1 MNVHGQATPATA
13 RRKAALLAA
22 SGISRPPVHAAPDDI
37 GKGRRGRKG
46 VVVYLHPIAKDLL
59 ADIGRRQRKTIQDLG
74 IEAMNLLF
82 KQYGEKPIA

>member
-1 MNVHGQATPATA
+1 MNAHRQSAAAATH
-13 RRKAALLAA
+13 RKAALLAA
-22 SGISRPPVHAAPDDI
+22 SGVSRPPLHATPDDL
-37 GKGRRGRKG
+37 GRGRSGRKG

-59 ADIGRRQRKTIQDLG
+59 ADLGRRQRKSIQDLG